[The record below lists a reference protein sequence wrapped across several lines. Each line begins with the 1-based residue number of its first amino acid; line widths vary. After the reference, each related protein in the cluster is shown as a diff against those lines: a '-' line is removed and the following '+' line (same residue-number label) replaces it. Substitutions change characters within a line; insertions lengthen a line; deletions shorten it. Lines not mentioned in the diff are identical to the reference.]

1 MPRCP
6 HCRERFVGHPDCCPD
21 CSGPLIET
29 VFEEQNFRTEA
40 EFEIGE
46 DVPDEAI
53 VSVARFHNAAEAGYF
68 SHELM
73 LAEEIPSMVKIDE
86 HFDALSGRWSTRF
99 LLLVPERFAENAVVS
114 LQRLVEQSNSEEST
128 EEETRNTFRV
138 TSEEMEQFGDELEF
152 DRSPA
157 VESGVNW
164 VPIVLTLAAGSAAF
178 WGVQIFQARPQ
189 PQPHA
194 NAAPQGARQQDLWD
208 RLSGSPE
215 PWVQQ
220 LEGGRHTRRI
230 QFETEGNVVIIR
242 EDSDGDGHFEKE
254 HRIRRERLIQ
264 R

>member
-1 MPRCP
+1 MLRCP
-6 HCRERFVGHPDCCPD
+6 HCRERLIDHPEFCPN
-21 CSGPLIET
+21 CSGRLTEA
-29 VFEEQNFRTEA
+29 VFEENNFRTGT

-46 DVPDEAI
+46 DVLDEAI

-99 LLLVPERFAENAVVS
+99 LLLVPERFAENAAVS
-114 LQRLVEQSNSEEST
+114 LQRLVEQSNSEDSI
-128 EEETRNTFRV
+128 EEETRKTFRV
-138 TSEEMEQFGDELEF
+138 TSEEMEQFGDEIKF
-152 DRSPA
+152 DRYPA
-157 VESGVNW
+157 VGSGVNW

-178 WGVQIFQARPQ
+178 WGVRKFQDQ

-194 NAAPQGARQQDLWD
+194 NAAPVGARQSDLWE

-215 PWVQQ
+215 PWIQQ
-220 LEGGRHTRRI
+220 SEGGERTRSI
-230 QFETEGNVVIIR
+230 QFETDQNMVIIR
-242 EDSDGDGHFEKE
+242 EDSDGDGHFERE
-254 HRIRRERLIQ
+254 HRIRRETLIQ

>member
-1 MPRCP
+1 MPQCP
-6 HCRERFVGHPDCCPD
+6 HCSERFFGHPEFCPD
-21 CSGPLIET
+21 CSEPLTET
-29 VFEEQNFRTEA
+29 LFDEQNFRTET
-40 EFEIGE
+40 EFEFGE

-73 LAEEIPSMVKIDE
+73 LSEEIPSIVKIDE
-86 HFDALSGRWSTRF
+86 HFDALSGGWATRF
-99 LLLVPERFAENAVVS
+99 LLLVPERFAENAVAS
-114 LQRLVEQSNSEEST
+114 LQRLVEKSNSEESH
-128 EEETRNTFRV
+128 EEETRKTFRA
-138 TSEEMEQFGDELEF
+138 TSEEMEPFGDEMEF
-152 DRSPA
+152 DRAPA
-157 VESGVNW
+157 IESGVNW

-178 WGVQIFQARPQ
+178 WGVRKIQDR

-194 NAAPQGARQQDLWD
+194 NAAPVGARQQDLWE

-230 QFETEGNVVIIR
+230 QFETEDNVVIIR
-242 EDSDGDGHFEKE
+242 EDGDGDGHFEKE
-254 HRIRRERLIQ
+254 HRIRRERLFQ

>member
-6 HCRERFVGHPDCCPD
+6 HCGERVVGHSEFCPD
-21 CSGPLIET
+21 CSGRLAET
-29 VFEEQNFRTEA
+29 LFEETHSRTGT
-40 EFEIGE
+40 EFENSE
-46 DVPDEAI
+46 DVLEEAI

-86 HFDALSGRWSTRF
+86 HVDALSGGWSTRF
-99 LLLVPERFAENAVVS
+99 LLLVPERFREDATAS
-114 LQRLVEQSNSEEST
+114 LQRLVEQSNTEESF
-128 EEETRNTFRV
+128 EEETTKTFRA
-138 TSEEMEQFGDELEF
+138 TSEELEQFGDEMEF
-152 DRSPA
+152 DRDPA

-178 WGVQIFQARPQ
+178 WGVRKIQDR

-194 NAAPQGARQQDLWD
+194 NAAPQGARQQDLWE

-215 PWVQQ
+215 PWIQQ
-220 LEGGRHTRRI
+220 IEGGRRTRRI
-230 QFETEGNVVIIR
+230 QFETDRNVVIIR
-242 EDSDGDGHFEKE
+242 EDSDGDGHFERE
-254 HRIRRERLIQ
+254 HRIRRETLIQ